1 MIRYML
7 EDVENVEE
15 YVETYVGRYFFVED
29 VRRRWK
35 MLR

>member
-15 YVETYVGRYFFVED
+15 YVGRYFFVED

-35 MLR
+35 RLR

>member
-7 EDVENVEE
+7 GDVENVEE

-35 MLR
+35 VLR